1 MEQFGM
7 MEKRTAN
14 NSLNYFNM
22 DPMKSLERRRQIRNI
37 SFDVE
42 ISDSEIIITIGTSI
56 IFTFVISMLFI
67 FLPFIF
73 LPFTEA
79 LIPLAGGVALYF
91 LSYLMRLHIL
101 LHFKTEVKDI
111 IEGLE

>member
-1 MEQFGM
+1 MSNPYTIKRKLNIKRNTVSVSSEGYIINQISNYMEQFGM

-42 ISDSEIIITIGTSI
+42 I
-56 IFTFVISMLFI
+56 
-67 FLPFIF
+67 
-73 LPFTEA
+73 
-79 LIPLAGGVALYF
+79 
-91 LSYLMRLHIL
+91 
-101 LHFKTEVKDI
+101 
-111 IEGLE
+111 